1 MKSIHEG
8 FGYNERLFSGGVRAF
23 FHLARFRWFQNE
35 LQRRGIM
42 PRKVLELGCFDGKVL
57 RFLPQPPQRYVGFD
71 ANWESGL
78 DLARRTFATQPQFE
92 FHEATSPADLRLAPE
107 DQFDVIVTMET
118 LEHLPPED
126 LDAYLA
132 KLATHAGGWVF
143 VTVPNEKG
151 PLFLAKWLA
160 KRIFSRDGEAYTGRE
175 VLYATLG
182 LTHKVARNQHK
193 GFDYDVLVSQL
204 RRHFDIVKVSGHPLT
219 WLPTF
224 LCFSVGIVAVPKKN
238 AAH

>member
-78 DLARRTFATQPQFE
+78 LSASSRAMARLT
-92 FHEATSPADLRLAPE
+92 PAVRFCTRRL
-107 DQFDVIVTMET
+107 
-118 LEHLPPED
+118 
-126 LDAYLA
+126 
-132 KLATHAGGWVF
+132 G
-143 VTVPNEKG
+143 
-151 PLFLAKWLA
+151 
-160 KRIFSRDGEAYTGRE
+160 
-175 VLYATLG
+175 
-182 LTHKVARNQHK
+182 
-193 GFDYDVLVSQL
+193 
-204 RRHFDIVKVSGHPLT
+204 
-219 WLPTF
+219 
-224 LCFSVGIVAVPKKN
+224 
-238 AAH
+238 